1 MLYRKMVMEVKH
13 PTLGTVKQIGF
24 PVKLSDTPA
33 QIRNLGKLSGSDTRQ
48 IMEELGY
55 SQEDVQRLGQE
66 GAVA

>member
-1 MLYRKMVMEVKH
+1 MVMEVKH

-33 QIRNLGKLSGSDTRQ
+33 QIRNLGKLAGSDTQQ

-55 SQEDVQRLGQE
+55 SPEDIQKLGQE
-66 GAVA
+66 GAIA